1 VAEKTEEP
9 TPKRLRDARR
19 QGNIAFSQ
27 EVPAA
32 AGFLVGTLA
41 LGLWASRMSAEF
53 RALYVS
59 SVSAFAQADGPALL
73 SAWAEPLRQAG
84 VAFLWMAL
92 PVIAA
97 IALASVGLA
106 TAQAGF
112 HLAAAKL
119 KPSLGKLNPGPQLK
133 KWFSPGGVFDLGKS
147 VVKLA
152 VALLL
157 GWAVLSASFTSL
169 LALHRASLPAF
180 YTVLFE
186 VARTFVLYA
195 GLAFAALAALDYFVQ
210 YRKWRK
216 GLMMSREEVTREY
229 KEQEGD
235 PLIKGQRKALHQ
247 ELANQAIVQET
258 RLADAVVVNPT
269 HLAVAVRYD
278 RETMNAP
285 RVTAKGGGDLA
296 RQMLAEARRHEVPVV
311 RDVPLA
317 HALFAVEM
325 GRQVPREMYEVV
337 AEVLL
342 FASRLRQEGVG
353 AADFERSS

>member
-27 EVPAA
+27 EVPSA

-41 LGLWASRMSAEF
+41 LGLWVPRMTEEF
-53 RALYVS
+53 RALYVA
-59 SVSAFAQADGPALL
+59 SASALGRIDGEGLL
-73 SAWAEPLRQAG
+73 AAWQEPLRQAG

-112 HLAAAKL
+112 NLAVAKL

-133 KWFSPGGVFDLGKS
+133 KWFSPGGAFDLLKS
-147 VVKLA
+147 VAKLS

-157 GWAVLSASFTSL
+157 GWAVLSASFGGL
-169 LALHRASLPAF
+169 LVLHRADLPSF
-180 YTVLFE
+180 YSVLAS

-195 GLAFAALAALDYFVQ
+195 GLAFALLAALDYFVQ

-216 GLMMSREEVTREY
+216 GLMMSKDEVTREY

-278 RETMNAP
+278 REKMSAP
-285 RVTAKGGGDLA
+285 RVTAKGGGALA
-296 RQMLAEARRHEVPVV
+296 QQMLQVARRHDVPVV

-317 HALFAVEM
+317 HALFSVEM
-325 GRQVPREMYEVV
+325 GRTIPRELYEVV

-353 AADFERSS
+353 AAEYERT

>member
-1 VAEKTEEP
+1 MALKTEPP

-32 AGFLVGTLA
+32 AGFLVGTLV
-41 LGLWASRMSAEF
+41 LGLWASRMAGEF

-59 SVSAFAQADGPALL
+59 AMSAMSHVDGEGLL
-73 SAWAEPLRQAG
+73 AAWR
-84 VAFLWMAL
+84 
-92 PVIAA
+92 
-97 IALASVGLA
+97 VGLA

-112 HLAAAKL
+112 NLAVAKL

-133 KWFSPGGVFDLGKS
+133 KWFSPGGLFDLLKS
-147 VVKLA
+147 VAKLS

-157 GWAVLSASFTSL
+157 GWAVLSASFGGL
-169 LALHRASLPAF
+169 LVLHRADLPGF
-180 YTVLFE
+180 YSVLAD

-195 GLAFAALAALDYFVQ
+195 GLAFAGLAALDYFVQ

-216 GLMMSREEVTREY
+216 GLMMSRDEVTREY

-278 RETMNAP
+278 KEKMSAP
-285 RVTAKGGGDLA
+285 RVTAKGGGALA
-296 RQMLAEARRHEVPVV
+296 QQMLAVARRHEVPVV

-317 HALFAVEM
+317 HALFSVEM
-325 GRQVPREMYEVV
+325 GRTIPREMYEVV

-353 AADFERSS
+353 AGEYERT

>member
-1 VAEKTEEP
+1 MAEKTEPP

-41 LGLWASRMSAEF
+41 LGLWAARMGAEF

-59 SVSAFAQADGPALL
+59 TVSAFAHADGPALL
-73 SAWAEPLRQAG
+73 GAWPEPLRQAG
-84 VAFLWMAL
+84 VAFLWMVL

-106 TAQAGF
+106 AAQAGF
-112 HLAAAKL
+112 HLAMGKL
-119 KPSLGKLNPGPQLK
+119 KPSLAKLNPGPQFK
-133 KWFSPGGVFDLGKS
+133 KWFSPGGLFDLGKS
-147 VVKLA
+147 VAKLT

-157 GWAVLSASFTSL
+157 GWAVLSSSFAGL
-169 LALHRASLPAF
+169 LVLHRADLTAF
-180 YTVLFE
+180 YAVLAE
-186 VARTFVLYA
+186 VARTFILYA
-195 GLAFAALAALDYFVQ
+195 GVAFAGLSALDYFVR
-210 YRKWRK
+210 YRKWRQ
-216 GLMMSREEVTREY
+216 GLMMSRDEVTREY

-258 RLADAVVVNPT
+258 RRADALVVNPT

-285 RVTAKGGGDLA
+285 RVTAKGGGILSQ
-296 RQMLAEARRHEVPVV
+296 QMLATARRHEVPVV

-325 GRQVPREMYEVV
+325 GRTIPREMYEVV

-353 AADFERSS
+353 AADFERA